1 MCGIFALLNPAVVS
15 KQLIDEL
22 QKLFMKGSS
31 RGPDNSRFEC
41 LNGTLRCFIGFHRLA
56 INGLNSKSNQPFYI
70 DNTVLLCNGEI
81 YNSNEL
87 CKKYNIKQNSDSDCE
102 CIIHLYR
109 KFGFKKTL
117 ELIDG
122 VFAMILIDYNDISY
136 PTMYISRDPFGVR
149 PLFIGTTHKSDSIVF
164 SSLMKQID
172 RHLYNIKQFEPG
184 TWSTYNLNTY
194 DNTWKLENT
203 QRFYEIKSNSINLLQ
218 NIKNIDFNKE
228 NYKYCN
234 RVYKSLCNAVKKRVH
249 CTDRPIAC
257 LLSGGLDSSLIT
269 ALVCKYCQTDTQ
281 KMETFSI
288 GMQGSEDLLY
298 ARKVANHL
306 KTKHHEIVLTEQEF
320 LNTIP
325 KVIYETE
332 TYDTTTIRASVGNYL
347 VANYIKNNS
356 KAKVI
361 FNGDGSD
368 EVTGGYLYFHHA
380 PNYEEFNNECIR
392 LLKEISY
399 FDVLRSD
406 RCISSNGL
414 EARTPF
420 LDKDFVN
427 EYLSIPL
434 DIRFRSKFNIFGER
448 CEKFLLRE
456 SIEKMDPY
464 LLPKSVLWRTKEAF
478 SDGVSK
484 HTRSW
489 HEIIKEY
496 TMKLMINTYNKIITP
511 EYYKLR
517 YEHYKINTP
526 ETIEQFYYRV
536 LYNKY
541 FSDYGGTNVLPHFW
555 MPKFIDAT
563 DASARTLNIYKSSQ
577 DKNKDIVSNYFT

>member
-1 MCGIFALLNPAVVS
+1 MCGIFALINPEVVS
-15 KQLIDEL
+15 KQLLDEAR
-22 QKLFMKGSS
+22 KLFMKGSS
-31 RGPDNSRFEC
+31 RGPDNSNFDS
-41 LNGTLRCFIGFHRLA
+41 LNGTLRCIIGFHRLA
-56 INGLNSKSNQPFYI
+56 INGLNKKSNQPFYI

-81 YNSNEL
+81 YNSDEL
-87 CKKYNIKQNSDSDCE
+87 CRKYNIKQNSDSDCE

-109 KFGFKKTL
+109 KFGFNKML

-136 PTMYISRDPFGVR
+136 PTMYVSRDPFGVR
-149 PLFIGTTHKSDSIVF
+149 PLYIGTTYKSDSMVI
-164 SSLMKQID
+164 SSVMKQID

-184 TWSTYNLNTY
+184 TWSKYNLNPY
-194 DNTWKLENT
+194 DNTWKLETT
-203 QRFYEIKSNSINLLQ
+203 QKYYEIISNSTKLLQ
-218 NIKNIDFNKE
+218 NNKNIDLDE
-228 NYKYCN
+228 EIYNYCGK
-234 RVYKSLCNAVKKRVH
+234 VYNSLCSAVKKRVK

-269 ALVCKYCQTDTQ
+269 ALVCKYYQTETQ
-281 KMETFSI
+281 QLETFSI
-288 GMQGSEDLLY
+288 GMKGSEDLVY
-298 ARKVANHL
+298 ARKVAEHL
-306 KTKHHEIVLTEQEF
+306 KTKHHEIVLTEKDF
-320 LNTIP
+320 LETIP
-325 KVIYETE
+325 KVVYETE

-356 KAKVI
+356 NAKVI

-380 PNYEEFNNECIR
+380 PSYEEFNTECVR

-420 LDKDFVN
+420 LDTNFVN

-434 DIRFRSKFNIFGER
+434 DIRFRSKFNKFGER
-448 CEKFLLRE
+448 CEKFLLRDA
-456 SIEKMDPY
+456 IEKMNPY

-496 TMKLMINTYNKIITP
+496 TLKIMNNTNEQIITP
-511 EYYKLR
+511 EKYKLR

-526 ETIEQFYYRV
+526 ETIEQYYYRV

-541 FSDYGGTNVLPHFW
+541 FCDNGGKNIIPHFW
-555 MPKFIDAT
+555 MPRFIEAT
-563 DASARTLNIYKSSQ
+563 DASARTLNIYKTSNEN
-577 DKNKDIVSNYFT
+577 KNIVKDYF